1 MDVGRLDTLRG
12 IVQNRVTDLQQLEVE
27 VVMVESFILENAV
40 AEVMVVTK
48 TAGVTSK
55 LETLQHNMVGAIGKQ
70 VIGPIVMLFLGGRK
84 RRHQMLLSQVIFWF
98 VIVWLL
104 YYLTLA
110 LHFHMY
116 LPHLLM
122 VLIYIVNCLTYLFVF
137 LPRWVSLRRRA
148 EGKSQKR
155 MPTRPILAAEAR
167 LANWVRAPKILSI
180 IHIW

>member
-1 MDVGRLDTLRG
+1 
-12 IVQNRVTDLQQLEVE
+12 
-27 VVMVESFILENAV
+27 MVEAVILEDVV

-48 TAGVTSK
+48 TAGVTDK
-55 LETLQHNMVGAIGKQ
+55 WEILQRNLLEATDRL
-70 VIGPIVMLFLGGRK
+70 VIGPIVTLSLGGRK

-122 VLIYIVNCLTYLFVF
+122 VIIYIVNCLTYLFVCI
-137 LPRWVSLRRRA
+137 P
-148 EGKSQKR
+148 GG
-155 MPTRPILAAEAR
+155 
-167 LANWVRAPKILSI
+167 
-180 IHIW
+180 